1 MRLRRKRL
9 LLSALQK
16 PRRIYQRN
24 ILQKR
29 PAVGEFSTLVSDLK
43 SEPKDFFTYFR
54 MQRAAFD
61 EILDLVKEKIWHLP
75 NHQSPI
81 YPEQRLAVTV
91 TFLFDF
97 QMVVRIQIT
106 PMFNNIR
113 TSRNNRIKQ
122 QYRAVR
128 RFLKTLCFYPCNAP
142 RQAFRFRIPRNS
154 EMRLRFCLFPHF
166 SINCWPWTK
175 VRSSVLA

>member
-1 MRLRRKRL
+1 MNNQQKLRELLCLKLKLMRLRRKRL

-16 PRRIYQRN
+16 PRRICQRN

-43 SEPKDFFTYFR
+43 SEPKDFFEYFR

-61 EILDLVKEKIWHLP
+61 EILDLVKEKTWHPP
-75 NHQSPI
+75 NHQNPI

-97 QMVVRIQIT
+97 QMVLRTQIT
-106 PMFNNIR
+106 PMLNNIH
-113 TSRNNRIKQ
+113 TSRNNRIKSNIALYAKAQ
-122 QYRAVR
+122 HCQNWRVKTKHVQGSTGKDTVR
-128 RFLKTLCFYPCNAP
+128 KKKPVCLP
-142 RQAFRFRIPRNS
+142 RQ
-154 EMRLRFCLFPHF
+154 
-166 SINCWPWTK
+166 K
-175 VRSSVLA
+175 